1 MARVGLG
8 LRSASDVDALN
19 NGDGD
24 VIDRVLKGAGERLS
38 V

>member
-8 LRSASDVDALN
+8 LRSAPDVDALKT
-19 NGDGD
+19 GDGN
-24 VIDRVLKGAGERLS
+24 VVERVLTGAGERLS